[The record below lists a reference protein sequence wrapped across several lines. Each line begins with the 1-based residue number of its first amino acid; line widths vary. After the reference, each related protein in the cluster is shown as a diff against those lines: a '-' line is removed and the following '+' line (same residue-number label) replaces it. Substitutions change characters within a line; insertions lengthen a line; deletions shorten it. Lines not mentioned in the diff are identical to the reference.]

1 VPEELNQVLEFEQ
14 VFEYNIRTAI
24 EDGVCVDYEL
34 YLPYLETVEPAVST
48 GVVLKAQFL
57 ATGMLRTGK
66 RRCIVYLNTIA
77 DCREFASTVKEL
89 FEEYHGISI
98 ETFTINCET
107 SKANRKEILEQFSE
121 SNYDTIKIIMNVRIL
136 NEAID
141 IVACDS
147 VYVTQ
152 IGEQTNDITIV
163 QRLGRTLRK
172 DPANPFKT
180 AAMFVWCDEWNQ
192 CVNGLQ
198 LLKQEDVEFHN
209 KIHVASGNYDNT
221 ETCRPK
227 VEEQREEVLKFV
239 RVQCLTLAE
248 LWDIRRLSWK
258 QQFQTLGKNPSQQSA
273 NADEK
278 RAARWQMRVRTDY
291 KKQKLSDERIESL
304 NQTEGWT
311 WSEVVFSFEDSLLN
325 WTKLF
330 QTLGKSPSDSSANAD
345 EKRAAIW
352 QMTVRSSYKKRKLSD
367 ERIEFL
373 NQTEGWT
380 WSEVVFSFEDSLLNW
395 TKLFQTLGKNPSQ
408 QSANADEKRA
418 AIWQMRV
425 RSSYKKR
432 KLSDERIEFLNQTE
446 GWTWG
451 SSFEDSLLHWT
462 KLFQTLGKYPYERSA
477 NADEKRA
484 ATWQQTVR
492 TAYKKQKLSDER
504 IECLNQ
510 TEGWTWGGEGS
521 SFEDSLINWTKQFQT
536 LGKNPSAVSANADE
550 KRAAR
555 WQSSVRQAYKKRKLS
570 DERIEFLN
578 QTEGWTWA
586 GEGSSFED

>member
-34 YLPYLETVEPAVST
+34 YLPYLETAEPAVST
-48 GVVLKAQFL
+48 GAVLKARFL

-98 ETFTINCET
+98 ETFTMHCET
-107 SKANRKEILEQFSE
+107 SKANRKEILKQFSE

-172 DPANPFKT
+172 DPYNPFKT
-180 AAMFVWCDEWNQ
+180 AAMFIWCDEWNQ

-198 LLKQEDVEFHN
+198 LLKQEDFEFHS

-227 VEEQREEVLKFV
+227 VEEQREEVLKFI

-248 LWDIRRLSWK
+248 LWDIRRLSWTH
-258 QQFQTLGKNPSQQSA
+258 QFQTLGKNPSERSA

-278 RAARWQMRVRTDY
+278 RAGQWQHSVRKD
-291 KKQKLSDERIESL
+291 
-304 NQTEGWT
+304 
-311 WSEVVFSFEDSLLN
+311 
-325 WTKLF
+325 
-330 QTLGKSPSDSSANAD
+330 
-345 EKRAAIW
+345 
-352 QMTVRSSYKKRKLSD
+352 
-367 ERIEFL
+367 
-373 NQTEGWT
+373 
-380 WSEVVFSFEDSLLNW
+380 
-395 TKLFQTLGKNPSQ
+395 
-408 QSANADEKRA
+408 
-418 AIWQMRV
+418 
-425 RSSYKKR
+425 YKKR

-451 SSFEDSLLHWT
+451 GEEVAFSFEDSLLNWT
-462 KLFQTLGKYPYERSA
+462 KLFQTLGKYPSANAA

-484 ATWQQTVR
+484 A
-492 TAYKKQKLSDER
+492 
-504 IECLNQ
+504 N
-510 TEGWTWGGEGS
+510 
-521 SFEDSLINWTKQFQT
+521 
-536 LGKNPSAVSANADE
+536 
-550 KRAAR
+550 

-578 QTEGWTWA
+578 QTEGWTWG
-586 GEGSSFED
+586 GEGFSFEDSLLNWTKLFQTLGRRPSQRSANADEKRAATWQTSVRQAYKKRKLSDERIECLNQTEGWTWELKDYFQESLTSWTKQFQTLGKYPSRCSANADEKRAATWQVKIRTDYKKQKLSDERIESLNDTEGWTWGFSFEDSLLKWTKLFQTLGKNPSERSGNADEKRAAYWQTGVRTAYKKRKLSDERIECLNQTEGWNWNSK

>member
-1 VPEELNQVLEFEQ
+1 
-14 VFEYNIRTAI
+14 
-24 EDGVCVDYEL
+24 
-34 YLPYLETVEPAVST
+34 VEPAVST

-77 DCREFASTVKEL
+77 DCHEFDTTIKEL

-98 ETFTINCET
+98 ETFTMHCET
-107 SKANRKEILEQFSE
+107 SKANRKEILKQFSE

-172 DPANPFKT
+172 DPNNSFKT

-198 LLKQEDVEFHN
+198 LLKQEDFEFHN

-258 QQFQTLGKNPSQQSA
+258 QQFVLLGKNPSAVSA

-278 RAARWQMRVRTDY
+278 RAGIWQLNMRHTY

-304 NQTEGWT
+304 NQTEGWN
-311 WSEVVFSFEDSLLN
+311 WGSSFQDSL
-325 WTKLF
+325 T
-330 QTLGKSPSDSSANAD
+330 
-345 EKRAAIW
+345 
-352 QMTVRSSYKKRKLSD
+352 
-367 ERIEFL
+367 
-373 NQTEGWT
+373 
-380 WSEVVFSFEDSLLNW
+380 NW
-395 TKLFQTLGKNPSQ
+395 TKLFQTLGKNPS
-408 QSANADEKRA
+408 K
-418 AIWQMRV
+418 V
-425 RSSYKKR
+425 
-432 KLSDERIEFLNQTE
+432 
-446 GWTWG
+446 
-451 SSFEDSLLHWT
+451 
-462 KLFQTLGKYPYERSA
+462 SA

-484 ATWQQTVR
+484 ATWQRTVR
-492 TAYKKQKLSDER
+492 KYYKKRKLSDER

-510 TEGWTWGGEGS
+510 TEGWTWGGEEVIF
-521 SFEDSLINWTKQFQT
+521 SFQDSLTNWTKLFQT

-550 KRAAR
+550 KRAAT
-555 WQSSVRQAYKKRKLS
+555 WQVKIRLAYKKRKLS
-570 DERIEFLN
+570 DERIECLN
-578 QTEGWTWA
+578 QTEEWNWN
-586 GEGSSFED
+586 SK